1 MAGIY
6 IHIPFCR
13 KKCIYCDFYSIG
25 TKGLED
31 AYIDAVIKECSLRR
45 NELRNSPLKTIYI
58 GGGTPSLLSP
68 EQIGKIVKG
77 IRSIFSLKSLIEFTI
92 EVNPDDV
99 TQEYISSIK
108 ELGINRVSMGIQSF
122 VDSELTTIN
131 RRHNSLQAISAV
143 DYIKNA
149 GIDNISIDLIY
160 GLPGQSLDSWLYSL
174 SKAIALNVPHI
185 SCYSLS
191 YEEGTRL
198 YSLRERGL
206 INECSEDD
214 YISMYE
220 VMVKELRNY
229 GYEHYEVSNFA
240 KNKKYSVHNSNYW
253 NGEIYLGLG
262 AAAHSYDGKSRSYNI
277 ANAKQYIDRISSSE
291 LACEYENLSE
301 YERYNEYIMIRL
313 RTTWGV
319 DLNELQRLFED
330 RFHRHFVTSV
340 DKFIKNELMLLN
352 GTNYR
357 LTERGIMVSDMII
370 RDLMFG

>member
-68 EQIGKIVKG
+68 EQIGKIIKG
-77 IRSIFSLKSLIEFTI
+77 IHSIFSLKSLIEFTI

-99 TQEYISSIK
+99 TQEYISFIK

-198 YSLRERGL
+198 YSLREQGL

-277 ANAKQYIDRISSSE
+277 TNAKQYIDRTSSSE

-370 RDLMFG
+370 RHLMFG

>member
-77 IRSIFSLKSLIEFTI
+77 IRSIFSLKSLIELTI

-149 GIDNISIDLIY
+149 GIDNISI
-160 GLPGQSLDSWLYSL
+160 P
-174 SKAIALNVPHI
+174 ARLNKNRRAKPIRFRDPVA
-185 SCYSLS
+185 
-191 YEEGTRL
+191 GT
-198 YSLRERGL
+198 
-206 INECSEDD
+206 
-214 YISMYE
+214 
-220 VMVKELRNY
+220 
-229 GYEHYEVSNFA
+229 
-240 KNKKYSVHNSNYW
+240 
-253 NGEIYLGLG
+253 GE
-262 AAAHSYDGKSRSYNI
+262 
-277 ANAKQYIDRISSSE
+277 Q
-291 LACEYENLSE
+291 
-301 YERYNEYIMIRL
+301 
-313 RTTWGV
+313 
-319 DLNELQRLFED
+319 Q
-330 RFHRHFVTSV
+330 FH
-340 DKFIKNELMLLN
+340 K
-352 GTNYR
+352 
-357 LTERGIMVSDMII
+357 
-370 RDLMFG
+370 